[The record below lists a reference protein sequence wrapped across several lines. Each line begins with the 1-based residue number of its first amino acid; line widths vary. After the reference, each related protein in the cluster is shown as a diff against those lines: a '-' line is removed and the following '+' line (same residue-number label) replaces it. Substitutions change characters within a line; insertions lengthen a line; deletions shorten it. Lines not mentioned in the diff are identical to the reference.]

1 MAMIVESNQ
10 NEYFLNGDTRADP
23 GQQGEDDGVDFA
35 HLFGV
40 LLKDKWLILAVV
52 MMAMPAASVYL
63 FGATPVYKVD
73 ALVQVE
79 NETETSKGLER
90 LSALFEG
97 EASSTAELEII
108 QSRMVLGK
116 VVDNLKLDQIAAPR
130 YFPVVGKGIA
140 RRFKDTAGP
149 LADPWFNLPKYAWGG
164 ERIKA
169 ER

>member
-1 MAMIVESNQ
+1 MIVESNQ
-10 NEYFLNGDTRADP
+10 NEYLLNGDTRADP

-52 MMAMPAASVYL
+52 MMAMPAASVHL

-90 LSALFEG
+90 LSALF
-97 EASSTAELEII
+97 
-108 QSRMVLGK
+108 
-116 VVDNLKLDQIAAPR
+116 
-130 YFPVVGKGIA
+130 GKGLANRRTGDHSVPDGA
-140 RRFKDTAGP
+140 RQ
-149 LADPWFNLPKYAWGG
+149 GG
-164 ERIKA
+164 R
-169 ER
+169 